1 MKQLNIPFKLGM
13 QYENWE
19 FDLELK
25 KERIIGCDS
34 YIYSGKK
41 FNKFLDYSKF
51 KTELIFNFDILEAV
65 IITFE
70 KQNICFTVLSEYIN
84 FRLNCFSKIEENNK
98 TRICK
103 FVNKFN
109 EAYVIEHNL
118 KMYVVITN
126 PLYSQEVINSLIAYQ

>member
-70 KQNICFTVLSEYIN
+70 NQNITFTVLSEYIN

-103 FVNKFN
+103 FVTNFN
-109 EAYVIEHNL
+109 EVCVIEHNL
-118 KMYVVITN
+118 KMYVLITN
-126 PLYSQEVINSLIAYQ
+126 PIYSQEVINSLIIYQ